1 MLWFVAFCGLL
12 YCLFLTALACLFF
25 FKQKTAYEMRISDWS
40 SDVCSSDLLAGER
53 AGNRRI
59 LPRGEQGNG
68 ENDACRARPQHRAEQ
83 VIGLIDVG
91 DIVAPGDVEGR
102 GGEDQNRGVDE
113 QGESECDARIE
124 RGETQGPTVPTGY
137 GCHRPGLD
145 GGGRRIETV

>member
-68 ENDACRARPQHRAEQ
+68 ENDACRARPQHRAAQ

-91 DIVAPGDVEGR
+91 DIVAPVDVEGR
-102 GGEDQNRGVDE
+102 GGEDQTRGVAE
-113 QGESECDARIE
+113 QGRGGRDARIG
-124 RGETQGPTVPTGY
+124 RSETQSLTL
-137 GCHRPGLD
+137 RP
-145 GGGRRIETV
+145 RIRCPPPVTADRG